1 MKKIFVLLAL
11 IGFAV
16 LLTGCG
22 ESTAVGVIG
31 GADGPTAVVIGEQAE
46 PWEYDMYADE
56 LIYNYNLYVAAREEF
71 DAEYYNGDANGTIAA
86 SDSCIAALEG
96 LVEAVPPAAIAQY
109 HEDVVRAAEYEKEF
123 FNSAKKI
130 AEYSKRA
137 NSLTAEENAEAERIG
152 AVITEYYE
160 QPEFSL
166 NDAWVAAFDAATNQ

>member
-1 MKKIFVLLAL
+1 MKKTLAL
-11 IGFAV
+11 TLAFV
-16 LLTGCG
+16 MLMLTGCG
-22 ESTAVGVIG
+22 KENVAVGIIG
-31 GADGPTAVVIGEQAE
+31 GADGPTEVVIGEQAE

-166 NDAWVAAFDAATNQ
+166 NDAWVAAFDAAMNY